1 MNESAFGIPKQIFIN
16 SEGVYGNNVFKNFKR
31 LENEKNSIDQSD
43 FTFNGN
49 PIPIKKEDRKFF
61 VDSVETQLRMVA
73 SRYGNEINKIVKK
86 LKTINVDDDDDS
98 DGEYGGGRRR
108 RKRKSRRRRKKSMK
122 KSRKSRKSRGR
133 KRKSRRRTR
142 RRR

>member
-1 MNESAFGIPKQIFIN
+1 AFGIPKQIFIN

-86 LKTINVDDDDDS
+86 LKTINVDDDDDDDDS